1 MKNVLLVLGG
11 FAIGGVGAYFFCK
24 ARQKKKDELILS
36 LVKDE
41 KTKKELED
49 LMSKSYKQITK
60 E

>member
-36 LVKDE
+36 LMIDE
-41 KTKKELED
+41 NSKKELKD
-49 LMSKSYKQITK
+49 LMSKSYRQIIK
-60 E
+60 G

>member
-11 FAIGGVGAYFFCK
+11 VAIGGVGAYFFCK

-49 LMSKSYKQITK
+49 LMSKSYRQIIK